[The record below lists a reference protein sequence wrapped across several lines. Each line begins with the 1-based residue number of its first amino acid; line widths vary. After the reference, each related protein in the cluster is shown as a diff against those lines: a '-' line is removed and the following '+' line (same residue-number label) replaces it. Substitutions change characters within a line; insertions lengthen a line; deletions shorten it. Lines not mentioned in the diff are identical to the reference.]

1 MLLKKYVLSYFTNYP
16 QTCYVCADMKTIMI
30 FFQIVGSLGLFLF
43 GIKLLSEGL
52 QKSAGD
58 KMKAILKLM
67 TKNRLVSI
75 ITGILI
81 TIIIQSSSATTVMVV
96 SFVNAGLMGLTQAI
110 GVILGANIGTTFT
123 GWMVALLGF
132 KMDITILAL
141 VSIAFAAPMMFS
153 KKSKTRDAADVLLG
167 FGILFLGLNF
177 MSHSMPDI
185 TGNVDA
191 LAFLSTFNSDTLWM
205 NLLCILLGTL
215 VTIIVQSSSA
225 AMAMTLTMAYNGWL
239 GVTAAAALILGSNIG
254 TTITAYLASIGTST
268 TAKRAAWA
276 HIIFNVVGSVIA
288 LVFFHPLLEFVN
300 WITPGNIYKLSGTA
314 LSTQLPLFLAMFHS
328 VFNVINTVLF
338 FPFVRQYAAFIKR
351 LVPAKAEY
359 DEGTYHFKYIGG
371 IFIDSPEIYMLAIR
385 DEIKKMANLACTMLT
400 RYRSMFNNPEAT
412 MENDVQAMKK
422 DEEYADQMQEQLSD
436 FCVHLLQDSQTPTNA
451 SSLNCLIRV
460 MDELESVT
468 DSCFNL
474 ALLSQR
480 RYNQKWVFD
489 SATDKDLRDYQ
500 TLVQE
505 FLDYVRDRMDRTL
518 TKAEMQKANEF
529 EEQIN
534 SYRNS
539 LSQMVQDRLS
549 EGKADVRTELLIL
562 EKIRHL
568 EHIGDYCTNIAEAYH
583 QAVKHTP
590 MLQKRTGKSIE
601 L

>member
-1 MLLKKYVLSYFTNYP
+1 
-16 QTCYVCADMKTIMI
+16 MKTIVI

-67 TKNRLVSI
+67 TKNRFVSI
-75 ITGILI
+75 VTGLLI

-123 GWMVALLGF
+123 GWLVALLGF
-132 KMDITILAL
+132 KLDISSLAL

-167 FGILFLGLNF
+167 FGVLFLGLNF
-177 MSHSMPDI
+177 MSHSIPDI
-185 TGNVDA
+185 TGNIEVLEF
-191 LAFLSTFNSDTLWM
+191 LATFNSDTLWM
-205 NLLCILLGTL
+205 NMLCILLGTL
-215 VTIIVQSSSA
+215 VTIVVQSSSA

-239 GVTAAAALILGSNIG
+239 GVTASAALILGSNIG

-276 HIIFNVVGSVIA
+276 HIFFNVVGSVIA
-288 LVFFHPLLEFVN
+288 LVFFHPLLTLVN
-300 WITPGNIYKLSGTA
+300 YLTPGDIYSLEGAT

-328 VFNVINTVLF
+328 VFNIVNTVLF
-338 FPFVRQYAAFIKR
+338 FPFVRQYAHFIER

-359 DEGTYHFKYIGG
+359 DEGTYHFKYLGG

-385 DEIKKMANLACTMLT
+385 DEIKKMANLACNMLT
-400 RYRSMFNNPEAT
+400 RYRGMFNNPAAN
-412 MENDVQAMKK
+412 MESDALAMKK
-422 DEEYADQMQEQLSD
+422 DEDYADQMQEQLSN

-468 DSCFNL
+468 DSCYNL
-474 ALLSQR
+474 TILSQR
-480 RYNQKWVFD
+480 RYNQGWKFD
-489 SATDKDLRDYQ
+489 TETDKDLREYQ
-500 TLVQE
+500 ALVQE

-529 EEQIN
+529 EEMIN
-534 SYRNS
+534 NSRNR
-539 LSQMVQDRLS
+539 LSQLVQERLS
-549 EGKADVRTELLIL
+549 DGKADVRIELLIL

-590 MLQKRTGKSIE
+590 MLQKRSGKSLE
-601 L
+601 LA

>member
-1 MLLKKYVLSYFTNYP
+1 
-16 QTCYVCADMKTIMI
+16 MKTIVI

-132 KMDITILAL
+132 KIDITILAL

-153 KKSKTRDAADVLLG
+153 KKSSTRDGADVLLG

-191 LAFLSTFNSDTLWM
+191 LAFLSTFNSDTVWM

-276 HIIFNVVGSVIA
+276 HIIFNVVGSIIA
-288 LVFFHPLLEFVN
+288 LVFFHPLLELVN

-314 LSTQLPLFLAMFHS
+314 LATQLPLFLAMFHS

-400 RYRSMFNNPEAT
+400 RYRTMFNNPEAT
-412 MENDVQAMKK
+412 METDVQAMKK

-489 SATDKDLRDYQ
+489 ASTDKDLRDYQ
-500 TLVQE
+500 SLVQE

-549 EGKADVRTELLIL
+549 DGKADVRTELLIL

-590 MLQKRTGKSIE
+590 MLQKRTGKSTE

>member
-1 MLLKKYVLSYFTNYP
+1 
-16 QTCYVCADMKTIMI
+16 
-30 FFQIVGSLGLFLF
+30 
-43 GIKLLSEGL
+43 
-52 QKSAGD
+52 
-58 KMKAILKLM
+58 
-67 TKNRLVSI
+67 
-75 ITGILI
+75 
-81 TIIIQSSSATTVMVV
+81 
-96 SFVNAGLMGLTQAI
+96 
-110 GVILGANIGTTFT
+110 
-123 GWMVALLGF
+123 
-132 KMDITILAL
+132 
-141 VSIAFAAPMMFS
+141 
-153 KKSKTRDAADVLLG
+153 
-167 FGILFLGLNF
+167 
-177 MSHSMPDI
+177 
-185 TGNVDA
+185 
-191 LAFLSTFNSDTLWM
+191 
-205 NLLCILLGTL
+205 
-215 VTIIVQSSSA
+215 
-225 AMAMTLTMAYNGWL
+225 MAMTLTMAYNGWL

-480 RYNQKWVFD
+480 RYNQKWVFEA
-489 SATDKDLRDYQ
+489 ATDKDLRDYQ

-518 TKAEMQKANEF
+518 TKAEMQKAIEF

-539 LSQMVQDRLS
+539 LSQMVQERLT

-590 MLQKRTGKSIE
+590 VLQKRTGKSIE
-601 L
+601 R

>member
-1 MLLKKYVLSYFTNYP
+1 
-16 QTCYVCADMKTIMI
+16 MKTIVI
-30 FFQIVGSLGLFLF
+30 FFQIAGSLGLFLF

-58 KMKAILKLM
+58 KMKAVLKLM
-67 TKNRLVSI
+67 TKNRFVSI
-75 ITGILI
+75 MTGLLI

-123 GWMVALLGF
+123 GWLVALLGF
-132 KMDITILAL
+132 KMDITSLAL

-153 KKSKTRDAADVLLG
+153 KKTKTRDAADVLLG
-167 FGILFLGLNF
+167 FGVLFLGLNF
-177 MSHSMPDI
+177 MSHSIPDI
-185 TGNVDA
+185 TGNIEVLEF
-191 LAFLSTFNSDTLWM
+191 LATFNSDTVWM

-215 VTIIVQSSSA
+215 VTIVVQSSSA

-239 GVTAAAALILGSNIG
+239 GVTASAALILGSNIG

-288 LVFFHPLLEFVN
+288 LMFFHPLLSFVN
-300 WITPGNIYKLSGTA
+300 FITPGDIYTMEGTT

-328 VFNVINTVLF
+328 VFNIANTILF
-338 FPFVRQYAAFIKR
+338 FPFVSHYARFIER

-371 IFIDSPEIYMLAIR
+371 VFIDSPEIYMMAIR
-385 DEIKKMANLACTMLT
+385 DEIKKMANLACNMLT
-400 RYRSMFNNPEAT
+400 RYRGMFNNPGADIESDAL
-412 MENDVQAMKK
+412 AMKK
-422 DEEYADQMQEQLSD
+422 DEDYADQMQEQLSN

-468 DSCFNL
+468 DSCYNL
-474 ALLSQR
+474 TILSQR
-480 RYNQKWVFD
+480 RYHQGWTID
-489 SATDKDLRDYQ
+489 PETDKDLREYQ
-500 TLVQE
+500 MLVQE
-505 FLDYVRDRMDRTL
+505 FLDYVRDRMDKTL

-534 SYRNS
+534 NQRNR
-539 LSQMVQDRLS
+539 LSQLVQERLS
-549 EGKADVRTELLIL
+549 SGKADVKVELLIL

-590 MLQKRTGKSIE
+590 MLQKRSGKSQQ
-601 L
+601 LA

>member
-1 MLLKKYVLSYFTNYP
+1 
-16 QTCYVCADMKTIMI
+16 MKTIVI
-30 FFQIVGSLGLFLF
+30 FFQIAGSLGLFLF

-58 KMKAILKLM
+58 KMKAVLKLM
-67 TKNRLVSI
+67 TKNRFVSI
-75 ITGILI
+75 MTGLLI

-123 GWMVALLGF
+123 GWLVALLGF
-132 KMDITILAL
+132 KMDITSLAL
-141 VSIAFAAPMMFS
+141 VSIAFAAPMMFN
-153 KKSKTRDAADVLLG
+153 KKTKTRDAADVLLG
-167 FGILFLGLNF
+167 FGVLFLGLNF
-177 MSHSMPDI
+177 MSHSIPDI
-185 TGNVDA
+185 TGNIEVLEF
-191 LAFLSTFNSDTLWM
+191 LATFNSDTFWM
-205 NLLCILLGTL
+205 NLLCILIGTL
-215 VTIIVQSSSA
+215 ATIIVQSSSA
-225 AMAMTLTMAYNGWL
+225 AMAMVLTMAYNGWI
-239 GVTAAAALILGSNIG
+239 GVTASAALILGSNIG

-288 LVFFHPLLEFVN
+288 LMFFHPLLSFVN
-300 WITPGNIYKLSGTA
+300 FITPGDIYTMEGTT

-328 VFNVINTVLF
+328 VFNIANTILF
-338 FPFVRQYAAFIKR
+338 FPFVRHYARFIER

-371 IFIDSPEIYMLAIR
+371 VFIDSPEIYMMAIR
-385 DEIKKMANLACTMLT
+385 DEIKKMANLACNMLT
-400 RYRSMFNNPEAT
+400 RYRGMFNNPGADIESDAL
-412 MENDVQAMKK
+412 AMKK
-422 DEEYADQMQEQLSD
+422 DEDYADQMQEQLSN

-468 DSCFNL
+468 DSCYSL
-474 ALLSQR
+474 TILSQR
-480 RYNQKWVFD
+480 RYHQGWTID
-489 SATDKDLRDYQ
+489 PETDKDLREYQ
-500 TLVQE
+500 MLVQE
-505 FLDYVRDRMDRTL
+505 FLDYVRDRMDKTL

-534 SYRNS
+534 NQRNR
-539 LSQMVQDRLS
+539 LSQLVQERLS
-549 EGKADVRTELLIL
+549 SGKADVKVELLIL

-590 MLQKRTGKSIE
+590 MLQKRSVKSQQ
-601 L
+601 LA

>member
-1 MLLKKYVLSYFTNYP
+1 
-16 QTCYVCADMKTIMI
+16 MKTIVI
-30 FFQIVGSLGLFLF
+30 FFQIAGSLGLFLF

-58 KMKAILKLM
+58 KMKAVLKLM
-67 TKNRLVSI
+67 TKNRFVSI
-75 ITGILI
+75 MTGLLI

-123 GWMVALLGF
+123 GWLVALLGF
-132 KMDITILAL
+132 KMDITSLAL

-153 KKSKTRDAADVLLG
+153 KKTKTRDAADVLLG
-167 FGILFLGLNF
+167 FGVLFLGLNF
-177 MSHSMPDI
+177 MSHSIPDI
-185 TGNVDA
+185 TGNIKVLEF
-191 LAFLSTFNSDTLWM
+191 LATFNRDTFWM
-205 NLLCILLGTL
+205 NLLCILIGTL
-215 VTIIVQSSSA
+215 ATIIVQSSSA
-225 AMAMTLTMAYNGWL
+225 AMAMVLTMAYNGWI
-239 GVTAAAALILGSNIG
+239 GVTASAALILGSNIG

-288 LVFFHPLLEFVN
+288 LMFFHPLLSFVN
-300 WITPGNIYKLSGTA
+300 FVTPGDIYTMEGTT

-328 VFNVINTVLF
+328 VFNIANTILF
-338 FPFVRQYAAFIKR
+338 FPFVRHYARFIER

-371 IFIDSPEIYMLAIR
+371 VFIDSPEIYMMAIR
-385 DEIKKMANLACTMLT
+385 DEIKKMANLACNMLT
-400 RYRSMFNNPEAT
+400 RYRGMFNNPGADIESDAL
-412 MENDVQAMKK
+412 AMKK
-422 DEEYADQMQEQLSD
+422 DEDYADQMQEQLSN

-468 DSCFNL
+468 DSCYNL
-474 ALLSQR
+474 TILSQR
-480 RYNQKWVFD
+480 RYHQGWTID
-489 SATDKDLRDYQ
+489 PETDKDLREYQ
-500 TLVQE
+500 MLVQE
-505 FLDYVRDRMDRTL
+505 FLDYVRDRMDKTL

-534 SYRNS
+534 NQRNR
-539 LSQMVQDRLS
+539 LSQLVQERLS
-549 EGKADVRTELLIL
+549 NGKADVKVELLIL

-590 MLQKRTGKSIE
+590 MLQKRSGKSQQ
-601 L
+601 LA

>member
-1 MLLKKYVLSYFTNYP
+1 
-16 QTCYVCADMKTIMI
+16 MKTIVI

-67 TKNRLVSI
+67 TKNRFISI
-75 ITGILI
+75 MTGLLI

-123 GWMVALLGF
+123 GWLVALLGF
-132 KMDITILAL
+132 KVDITSLAL

-153 KKSKTRDAADVLLG
+153 KKNRTRDAADVLLG
-167 FGILFLGLNF
+167 FGVLFLGLNF
-177 MSHSMPDI
+177 MSQAIPDI
-185 TGNVDA
+185 TGNIEVLEF
-191 LAFLSTFNSDTLWM
+191 LATFNSDTLWM
-205 NLLCILLGTL
+205 NMLCILLGTL
-215 VTIIVQSSSA
+215 VTIVVQSSSA
-225 AMAMTLTMAYNGWL
+225 AMAMVLTMAYNGWI
-239 GVTAAAALILGSNIG
+239 GVTASAALILGSNIG

-276 HIIFNVVGSVIA
+276 HIFFNVVGSVIA
-288 LVFFHPLLEFVN
+288 LILFHPLLRLVN
-300 WITPGNIYKLSGTA
+300 FITPGDIYTLEGAT

-328 VFNVINTVLF
+328 AFNIMNTIIF
-338 FPFVRQYAAFIKR
+338 FPFVRQYAHFIER

-371 IFIDSPEIYMLAIR
+371 VFIDSPEIYMLAIR
-385 DEIKKMANLACTMLT
+385 DEIKKMANLACNMLT
-400 RYRSMFNNPEAT
+400 RYRGMFNNRGADIESDAL
-412 MENDVQAMKK
+412 AMKK
-422 DEEYADQMQEQLSD
+422 DEDYADQMQEQLSD

-468 DSCFNL
+468 DSCYNL
-474 ALLSQR
+474 TILSQR
-480 RYNQKWVFD
+480 RYNQGWTFD
-489 SATDKDLRDYQ
+489 EATDKDLREYQ
-500 TLVQE
+500 SLVQE

-534 SYRNS
+534 NQRNRLS
-539 LSQMVQDRLS
+539 LMVQERLS
-549 EGKADVRTELLIL
+549 DGKADVRVELLIL

-590 MLQKRTGKSIE
+590 MLQKRSGKSMK
-601 L
+601 LA

>member
-1 MLLKKYVLSYFTNYP
+1 
-16 QTCYVCADMKTIMI
+16 MKTIVI
-30 FFQIVGSLGLFLF
+30 FFQIAGSLGLFLF

-58 KMKAILKLM
+58 KMKAVLKLM
-67 TKNRLVSI
+67 TKNRFVSI
-75 ITGILI
+75 VTGVLI

-123 GWMVALLGF
+123 GWLVALLGF
-132 KMDITILAL
+132 KMDITSLAL

-153 KKSKTRDAADVLLG
+153 KKTKTRDAADVLLG
-167 FGILFLGLNF
+167 FGVLFLGLNF
-177 MSHSMPDI
+177 MSHSIPDI
-185 TGNVDA
+185 TGNIEVLEF
-191 LAFLSTFNSDTLWM
+191 LATFNSDTVWM

-215 VTIIVQSSSA
+215 VTIVVQSSSA

-239 GVTAAAALILGSNIG
+239 GVTASAALILGSNIG

-288 LVFFHPLLEFVN
+288 LMFFHPLLSFVN
-300 WITPGNIYKLSGTA
+300 FITPGDIYTMEGTT

-328 VFNVINTVLF
+328 VFNIANTILF
-338 FPFVRQYAAFIKR
+338 FPFVSHYARFIER

-371 IFIDSPEIYMLAIR
+371 VFIDSPEIYMMAIR
-385 DEIKKMANLACTMLT
+385 DEIKKMANLACNMLT
-400 RYRSMFNNPEAT
+400 RYRGMFNNPGADIESDAL
-412 MENDVQAMKK
+412 AMKK
-422 DEEYADQMQEQLSD
+422 DEDYADQMQEQLSN

-468 DSCFNL
+468 DSCYNL
-474 ALLSQR
+474 TILSQR
-480 RYNQKWVFD
+480 RYHQGWTID
-489 SATDKDLRDYQ
+489 PETDKDLREYQ
-500 TLVQE
+500 MLVQE
-505 FLDYVRDRMDRTL
+505 FLDYVRDRMDKTL

-534 SYRNS
+534 NQRNR
-539 LSQMVQDRLS
+539 LSQLVQERLS
-549 EGKADVRTELLIL
+549 NGKADVKVELLIL

-590 MLQKRTGKSIE
+590 MLQKRSGKSQQ
-601 L
+601 LA

>member
-1 MLLKKYVLSYFTNYP
+1 
-16 QTCYVCADMKTIMI
+16 MKTIMI

-132 KMDITILAL
+132 KVDITILAL

-153 KKSKTRDAADVLLG
+153 KKSSTRDGADVLLG

-177 MSHSMPDI
+177 MSHSMPDV

-191 LAFLSTFNSDTLWM
+191 LAFLATFNSDTLWM

-328 VFNVINTVLF
+328 VFNFINTVLF

-480 RYNQKWVFD
+480 RYNQKWVFEA
-489 SATDKDLRDYQ
+489 ATDKDLRDYQ

-518 TKAEMQKANEF
+518 TKAEMQKAIEF

-539 LSQMVQDRLS
+539 LSQMVQERLT

-601 L
+601 R

>member
-1 MLLKKYVLSYFTNYP
+1 
-16 QTCYVCADMKTIMI
+16 MKTIVI

-67 TKNRLVSI
+67 TKNRFISI
-75 ITGILI
+75 MTGLLI

-123 GWMVALLGF
+123 GWLVALLGF
-132 KMDITILAL
+132 KVDITSLAL

-153 KKSKTRDAADVLLG
+153 KKNRTRDAADVLLG
-167 FGILFLGLNF
+167 FGVLFLGLNF
-177 MSHSMPDI
+177 MSQAVPDI
-185 TGNVDA
+185 TGNIEVLEF
-191 LAFLSTFNSDTLWM
+191 LATFNSDTLWM
-205 NLLCILLGTL
+205 NMLCILLGTL
-215 VTIIVQSSSA
+215 VTIVVQSSSA
-225 AMAMTLTMAYNGWL
+225 AMAMVLTMAYNGWI
-239 GVTAAAALILGSNIG
+239 GVTASAALILGSNIG

-276 HIIFNVVGSVIA
+276 HIFFNVVGSVIA
-288 LVFFHPLLEFVN
+288 LILFHPLLRLVN
-300 WITPGNIYKLSGTA
+300 FITPGDIYTLEGAT

-328 VFNVINTVLF
+328 AFNIMNTIIF
-338 FPFVRQYAAFIKR
+338 FPFVRQYAHFIER

-371 IFIDSPEIYMLAIR
+371 VFIDSPEIYMLAIR
-385 DEIKKMANLACTMLT
+385 DEIKKMANLACNMLT
-400 RYRSMFNNPEAT
+400 RYRGMFNNRGADIESDAL
-412 MENDVQAMKK
+412 AMKK
-422 DEEYADQMQEQLSD
+422 DEDYADQMQEQLSD

-468 DSCFNL
+468 DSCYNL
-474 ALLSQR
+474 TILSQR
-480 RYNQKWVFD
+480 RYNQGWTFD
-489 SATDKDLRDYQ
+489 EATDKDLREYQ
-500 TLVQE
+500 SLVQE

-534 SYRNS
+534 NQRNRLS
-539 LSQMVQDRLS
+539 LMVQERLS
-549 EGKADVRTELLIL
+549 DGKADVRVELLIL

-590 MLQKRTGKSIE
+590 MLQKRSGKSMK
-601 L
+601 LA

>member
-1 MLLKKYVLSYFTNYP
+1 
-16 QTCYVCADMKTIMI
+16 MKTIVL

-67 TKNRLVSI
+67 TKNRFISI
-75 ITGILI
+75 MTGLLI

-123 GWMVALLGF
+123 GWLVALLGF
-132 KMDITILAL
+132 KVDITSLAL

-153 KKSKTRDAADVLLG
+153 KKNKTRDAADVLLG
-167 FGILFLGLNF
+167 FGVLFLGLNF
-177 MSHSMPDI
+177 MSHSIPDI
-185 TGNVDA
+185 TGNIEVLEF
-191 LAFLSTFNSDTLWM
+191 LATFNSDTLWM
-205 NLLCILLGTL
+205 NMLCILLGTL
-215 VTIIVQSSSA
+215 VTIVVQSSSA

-239 GVTAAAALILGSNIG
+239 GVTASAALILGSNIG

-276 HIIFNVVGSVIA
+276 HIFFNVVGSVIA
-288 LVFFHPLLEFVN
+288 LILFHPLLKLVN
-300 WITPGNIYKLSGTA
+300 FITPGDIYTLEGAT

-328 VFNVINTVLF
+328 VFNIMNTIIF
-338 FPFVRQYAAFIKR
+338 FPFVRQYAHFIER

-371 IFIDSPEIYMLAIR
+371 VFIDSPEIYMLAIR
-385 DEIKKMANLACTMLT
+385 DEIKKMANLACNMLT
-400 RYRSMFNNPEAT
+400 RYRGMFNNRGADIESDAL
-412 MENDVQAMKK
+412 AMKK
-422 DEEYADQMQEQLSD
+422 DEDYADQMQEQLSD

-468 DSCFNL
+468 DSCYNL
-474 ALLSQR
+474 TILSQR
-480 RYNQKWVFD
+480 RYNQGWTFD
-489 SATDKDLRDYQ
+489 EATDKDLREYQ
-500 TLVQE
+500 SLVQE

-534 SYRNS
+534 NQRNRLS
-539 LSQMVQDRLS
+539 LMVQERLS
-549 EGKADVRTELLIL
+549 DGKADVRVELLIL

-590 MLQKRTGKSIE
+590 MLQKRSGKSME
-601 L
+601 LA

>member
-1 MLLKKYVLSYFTNYP
+1 
-16 QTCYVCADMKTIMI
+16 MKTIVTL
-30 FFQIVGSLGLFLF
+30 FQIVGSLGLFLF
-43 GIKLLSEGL
+43 GIKVLSEGL

-58 KMKAILKLM
+58 KMKAVLRLM

-75 ITGILI
+75 FTGLLI
-81 TIIIQSSSATTVMVV
+81 TVIIQSSSATTVMVV
-96 SFVNAGLMGLTQAI
+96 SFVNAGLMGLAQAI

-123 GWMVALLGF
+123 GWLVALLGF
-132 KMDITILAL
+132 KLDITVLAL

-153 KKSKTRDAADVLLG
+153 KKTKTRDVADVLLG
-167 FGILFLGLNF
+167 FGVLFLGLNF

-185 TGNVDA
+185 TGNVSA
-191 LAFLSTFNSDTLWM
+191 LAFLSTFNNDTIWM
-205 NLLCILLGTL
+205 NILCVLLGTL
-215 VTIIVQSSSA
+215 VTMIVQSSSA

-276 HIIFNVVGSVIA
+276 HIIFNVFGSFIA
-288 LVFFHPLLEFVN
+288 LIFFHPLLSLVN
-300 WITPGNIYKLSGTA
+300 AITPKNIFALTGTDLSN
-314 LSTQLPLFLAMFHS
+314 QLPLFLAMFHS
-328 VFNVINTVLF
+328 VFNIINTVVF
-338 FPFVRQYAAFIKR
+338 FPFVNHYAEFIKR

-359 DEGTYHFKYIGG
+359 DEGTYHFKYLGG

-385 DEIKKMANLACTMLT
+385 DEIKKMANLACNMLD
-400 RYRSMFNNPEAT
+400 RYRGMFNNPAAN
-412 MENDVQAMKK
+412 MESDAQAMKK

-460 MDELESVT
+460 LDELESVT
-468 DSCFNL
+468 DSIYNL
-474 ALLSQR
+474 TILSQR
-480 RYNQKWVFD
+480 RYSQGWVFEEK
-489 SATDKDLRDYQ
+489 TDKDLREYQ
-500 TLVQE
+500 QLVQD
-505 FLDYVRDRMDRTL
+505 FLNYIRDRMDKTL
-518 TKAEMQKANEF
+518 TVSEMQKANDF
-529 EEQIN
+529 EAQIN
-534 SYRNS
+534 AQRTM

-549 EGKADVRTELLIL
+549 DGKKADVRVELLIL
-562 EKIRHL
+562 DKIRHL

-590 MLQKRTGKSIE
+590 MLQKRSGKEVSN

>member
-1 MLLKKYVLSYFTNYP
+1 
-16 QTCYVCADMKTIMI
+16 MKTIVT

-67 TKNRLVSI
+67 TKNRFISI
-75 ITGILI
+75 MTGILI
-81 TIIIQSSSATTVMVV
+81 TIIVQSSSATTVMVV
-96 SFVNAGLMGLTQAI
+96 SFVNASLMGLTQAI

-132 KMDITILAL
+132 KVDITVLAL

-153 KKSKTRDAADVLLG
+153 KKNKTREIADILLG
-167 FGILFLGLNF
+167 FGVLFLGLNY

-185 TGNVDA
+185 TDNVDA
-191 LAFLSTFNSDTLWM
+191 LAFLSTINNDTLLM
-205 NLLCILLGTL
+205 NLLCILIGTF
-215 VTIIVQSSSA
+215 VTIVVQSSSA

-239 GVTAAAALILGSNIG
+239 GVTASAAMILGSNIG

-276 HIIFNVVGSVIA
+276 HIIFNVVGSLIA
-288 LVFFHPLLEFVN
+288 LVLFHPMLSFVN
-300 WITPGNIYKLSGTA
+300 WITPGNIYNLAGPSLA
-314 LSTQLPLFLAMFHS
+314 AQLPLFLAMFHS
-328 VFNVINTVLF
+328 TFNILNTILF
-338 FPFVRQYAAFIKR
+338 FPFVRQYSRFIER
-351 LVPAKAEY
+351 LVPPKAEY

-371 IFIDSPEIYMLAIR
+371 VFIDSPEIYMLAIR
-385 DEIKKMANLACTMLT
+385 DEIRKMSNLACNMLT
-400 RYRSMFNNPEAT
+400 RYRGMFNNPQAN
-412 MENDVQAMKK
+412 MESDVQAMKK
-422 DEEYADQMQEQLSD
+422 DEDYADQMQEQLSD

-468 DSCFNL
+468 DSCYNL
-474 ALLSQR
+474 TMLSQR
-480 RYNQKWVFD
+480 RFNFGWTFD
-489 SATDKDLRDYQ
+489 QETDKALRTYQ
-500 TLVQE
+500 DLVQE
-505 FLDYVRDRMDRTL
+505 FLDYIRDRMDKTL
-518 TKAEMQKANEF
+518 TKSEMQKANEF

-534 SYRNS
+534 SWRNRLS
-539 LSQMVQDRLS
+539 LTVQDRLS
-549 EGKADVRTELLIL
+549 EGKADVRVELLIL

-568 EHIGDYCTNIAEAYH
+568 EHIGDYCINIAEAYH

-590 MLQKRTGKSIE
+590 MLQKRTGKSVA

>member
-1 MLLKKYVLSYFTNYP
+1 
-16 QTCYVCADMKTIMI
+16 MKTIVI

-67 TKNRLVSI
+67 TKNRFISI
-75 ITGILI
+75 MTGLLI

-123 GWMVALLGF
+123 GWLVALLGF
-132 KMDITILAL
+132 KVDITSLAL

-153 KKSKTRDAADVLLG
+153 KKNRTRDAADVLLG
-167 FGILFLGLNF
+167 FGVLFLGLNF
-177 MSHSMPDI
+177 MSHSIPDI
-185 TGNVDA
+185 TGNIEVLEF
-191 LAFLSTFNSDTLWM
+191 LATFNSDTLWM
-205 NLLCILLGTL
+205 NMLCILLGTL
-215 VTIIVQSSSA
+215 VTIVVQSSSA

-239 GVTAAAALILGSNIG
+239 GVTASAALILGSNIG

-276 HIIFNVVGSVIA
+276 HIFFNVVGSVIA
-288 LVFFHPLLEFVN
+288 LILFHPLLRLVN
-300 WITPGNIYKLSGTA
+300 FITPGDIYTLEGAT

-328 VFNVINTVLF
+328 VFNIMNTIIF
-338 FPFVRQYAAFIKR
+338 FPFVRQYAHFIER

-371 IFIDSPEIYMLAIR
+371 VFIDSPEIYMLAIR
-385 DEIKKMANLACTMLT
+385 DEIKKMANLACNMLT
-400 RYRSMFNNPEAT
+400 RYRGMFNNRGADIESDAL
-412 MENDVQAMKK
+412 AMKK
-422 DEEYADQMQEQLSD
+422 DEDYADQMQEQLSD

-468 DSCFNL
+468 DSCYNL
-474 ALLSQR
+474 TILSQR
-480 RYNQKWVFD
+480 RYNQGWTFD
-489 SATDKDLRDYQ
+489 EATDKDLREYQ
-500 TLVQE
+500 SLVQE

-534 SYRNS
+534 NQRNRLS
-539 LSQMVQDRLS
+539 LMVQERLS
-549 EGKADVRTELLIL
+549 DGKADVRVELLIL

-590 MLQKRTGKSIE
+590 MLQKRSGKSME
-601 L
+601 LA

>member
-96 SFVNAGLMGLTQAI
+96 SFVNGGLMGLTQAI

-123 GWMVALLGF
+123 GWLVALLGF
-132 KMDITILAL
+132 KVDITILAL

>member
-1 MLLKKYVLSYFTNYP
+1 
-16 QTCYVCADMKTIMI
+16 MKTIVI

-67 TKNRLVSI
+67 TKNRFISI
-75 ITGILI
+75 MTGLLI

-123 GWMVALLGF
+123 GWLVALLGF
-132 KMDITILAL
+132 KVDITSLAL

-153 KKSKTRDAADVLLG
+153 KKNKTRDAADVLLG
-167 FGILFLGLNF
+167 FGVLFLGLNF
-177 MSHSMPDI
+177 MSHSIPDI
-185 TGNVDA
+185 TGNIEVLEF
-191 LAFLSTFNSDTLWM
+191 LATFNSDTLWM
-205 NLLCILLGTL
+205 NMLCILLGTL
-215 VTIIVQSSSA
+215 VTIVVQSSSA
-225 AMAMTLTMAYNGWL
+225 AMAMVLTMAYNGWI
-239 GVTAAAALILGSNIG
+239 GVTASAALILGSNIG

-276 HIIFNVVGSVIA
+276 HIFFNVVGSVIA
-288 LVFFHPLLEFVN
+288 LILFHPLLKLVN
-300 WITPGNIYKLSGTA
+300 FITPGDIYTLEGAT

-328 VFNVINTVLF
+328 VFNIMNTIIF
-338 FPFVRQYAAFIKR
+338 FPFVRQYAHFIER

-371 IFIDSPEIYMLAIR
+371 VFIDSPEIYMLAIR
-385 DEIKKMANLACTMLT
+385 DEIKKMANLACNMLT
-400 RYRSMFNNPEAT
+400 RYRGMFNNRGADIESDAL
-412 MENDVQAMKK
+412 AMKK
-422 DEEYADQMQEQLSD
+422 DEDYADQMQEQLSD

-468 DSCFNL
+468 DSCYNL
-474 ALLSQR
+474 TILSQR
-480 RYNQKWVFD
+480 RYNQGWTFD
-489 SATDKDLRDYQ
+489 EATDKDLREYQ
-500 TLVQE
+500 SLVQE

-534 SYRNS
+534 NQRNRLS
-539 LSQMVQDRLS
+539 LMVQERLS
-549 EGKADVRTELLIL
+549 DGKADVRVELLIL

-590 MLQKRTGKSIE
+590 MLQKRSGKSME
-601 L
+601 LA

>member
-1 MLLKKYVLSYFTNYP
+1 
-16 QTCYVCADMKTIMI
+16 MKTIMTL
-30 FFQIVGSLGLFLF
+30 FQIVGSLGLFLY

-67 TKNRLVSI
+67 TKNRFVSVLTGII
-75 ITGILI
+75 ITVL
-81 TIIIQSSSATTVMVV
+81 IQSSSATTVMVV
-96 SFVNAGLMGLTQAI
+96 SFVNAGLMDLVQAI

-132 KMDITILAL
+132 KLDISLLAL

-153 KKSKTRDAADVLLG
+153 KKNKTREVADVLLG
-167 FGILFLGLNF
+167 FGLLFLGLNF
-177 MSHSMPDI
+177 MQHSMPDL

-191 LAFLSTFNSDTLWM
+191 LAFLGRFNSDSFLMSIT
-205 NLLCILLGTL
+205 CILLGTAIT
-215 VTIIVQSSSA
+215 VVVQSSSA
-225 AMAMTLTMAYNGWL
+225 AMAMTLTMAFNGWL
-239 GVTAAAALILGSNIG
+239 GVNASAALILGSNIG

-276 HIIFNVVGSVIA
+276 HIIFNVVGSIITLIFFKPFLL
-288 LVFFHPLLEFVN
+288 LVN
-300 WITPGNIYKLSGTA
+300 TITPGDIYSLSGVA
-314 LSTQLPLFLAMFHS
+314 LSQQLPLFLAMFHT
-328 VFNVINTVLF
+328 VFNVVNTLIF
-338 FPFVRQYAAFIKR
+338 FPFVRSYSRFIKR

-359 DEGTYHFKYIGG
+359 DEGTYHFAYIGG
-371 IFIDSPEIYMLAIR
+371 TFIDSPELYMLTIR
-385 DEIKKMANLACTMLT
+385 DEIQKMANLACNMLN
-400 RYRSMFNNPEAT
+400 RYRGIFNNPETNIEA
-412 MENDVQAMKK
+412 EVAAMKR
-422 DEEYADQMQEQLSD
+422 DEEYADQMQEQLSN

-460 MDELESVT
+460 LDELESVT
-468 DSCFNL
+468 DSCYNL
-474 ALLSQR
+474 VMLSQR
-480 RYNQKWVFD
+480 RYQQGWKFD
-489 SATDKDLRDYQ
+489 NTTDDELRRYQ
-500 TLVQE
+500 QLVQD
-505 FLDYVRDRMDRTL
+505 FLDYIRDRMDRTL
-518 TKAEMQKANEF
+518 TKAEMQRANEF

-534 SYRNS
+534 TWRNH
-539 LSQMVQDRLS
+539 LSQLVQDRLT

-590 MLQKRTGKSIE
+590 MLQKRSGKSNE

>member
-1 MLLKKYVLSYFTNYP
+1 
-16 QTCYVCADMKTIMI
+16 MKTIVI

-67 TKNRLVSI
+67 TKNRFISI
-75 ITGILI
+75 MTGLLI

-123 GWMVALLGF
+123 GWLVALLGF
-132 KMDITILAL
+132 KVDITSLAL

-153 KKSKTRDAADVLLG
+153 KKNKTRDAADILLG
-167 FGILFLGLNF
+167 FGVLFLGLNF
-177 MSHSMPDI
+177 MSHSIPDI
-185 TGNVDA
+185 TGNIEVLEF
-191 LAFLSTFNSDTLWM
+191 LATFNSDTLWM
-205 NLLCILLGTL
+205 NMLCILLGTL
-215 VTIIVQSSSA
+215 VTIVVQSSSA

-239 GVTAAAALILGSNIG
+239 GVTASAALILGSNIG

-276 HIIFNVVGSVIA
+276 HIFFNVVGSVIA
-288 LVFFHPLLEFVN
+288 LILFHPLLKLVN
-300 WITPGNIYKLSGTA
+300 YITPGDIYTLEGAT

-328 VFNVINTVLF
+328 VFNIMNTIIF
-338 FPFVRQYAAFIKR
+338 FPFVRQYAHFIER

-371 IFIDSPEIYMLAIR
+371 VFIDSPEIYMLAIR
-385 DEIKKMANLACTMLT
+385 DEIKRMANLACNMLT
-400 RYRSMFNNPEAT
+400 RYRGMFNNRGADIESDAL
-412 MENDVQAMKK
+412 AMKK
-422 DEEYADQMQEQLSD
+422 DEDYADQMQEQLSD

-468 DSCFNL
+468 DSCYNL
-474 ALLSQR
+474 TILSQR
-480 RYNQKWVFD
+480 RYNQGWTFD
-489 SATDKDLRDYQ
+489 EATDKDLREYQ
-500 TLVQE
+500 SLVQE

-534 SYRNS
+534 NQRNRLS
-539 LSQMVQDRLS
+539 LMVQERLS
-549 EGKADVRTELLIL
+549 DGKADVRVELLIL

-590 MLQKRTGKSIE
+590 MLQKRSGKSME
-601 L
+601 LA

>member
-1 MLLKKYVLSYFTNYP
+1 
-16 QTCYVCADMKTIMI
+16 MKTIVI
-30 FFQIVGSLGLFLF
+30 FFQIAGSLGLFLF

-58 KMKAILKLM
+58 KMKAVLKLM
-67 TKNRLVSI
+67 TKNRFVSI
-75 ITGILI
+75 VTGVLI

-123 GWMVALLGF
+123 GWLVALLGF
-132 KMDITILAL
+132 KMDITSLAL

-153 KKSKTRDAADVLLG
+153 KKTKTRDAADVLLG
-167 FGILFLGLNF
+167 FGVLFLGLNF
-177 MSHSMPDI
+177 MSHSIPDI
-185 TGNVDA
+185 TGNIEVLEF
-191 LAFLSTFNSDTLWM
+191 LATFNSDTVWM

-215 VTIIVQSSSA
+215 VTIVVQSSSA

-239 GVTAAAALILGSNIG
+239 GVTASAALILGSNIG

-288 LVFFHPLLEFVN
+288 LMFFHPLLSFVN
-300 WITPGNIYKLSGTA
+300 FITPGDIYTMEGTT

-328 VFNVINTVLF
+328 VFNIANTILF
-338 FPFVRQYAAFIKR
+338 FPFVSHYARFIER

-371 IFIDSPEIYMLAIR
+371 VFIDSPEIYMMAIR
-385 DEIKKMANLACTMLT
+385 DEIKKMANLACNMLT
-400 RYRSMFNNPEAT
+400 RYRGMFNNPGADIESDAL
-412 MENDVQAMKK
+412 AMKK
-422 DEEYADQMQEQLSD
+422 DEDYADQMQEQLSN

-468 DSCFNL
+468 DSCYNL
-474 ALLSQR
+474 TILSQR
-480 RYNQKWVFD
+480 RYHQGWTID
-489 SATDKDLRDYQ
+489 PETDKDLREYQ
-500 TLVQE
+500 MLVQE
-505 FLDYVRDRMDRTL
+505 FLDYVRDRMDKTL

-534 SYRNS
+534 NQRNR
-539 LSQMVQDRLS
+539 LSQLVQERLS
-549 EGKADVRTELLIL
+549 SGKADVKVELLIL

-590 MLQKRTGKSIE
+590 MLQKRSVKSQQ
-601 L
+601 LA

>member
-1 MLLKKYVLSYFTNYP
+1 
-16 QTCYVCADMKTIMI
+16 MKTIVI
-30 FFQIVGSLGLFLF
+30 FFQIAGSLGLFLF

-58 KMKAILKLM
+58 KMKAVLKLM
-67 TKNRLVSI
+67 TKNRFVSI
-75 ITGILI
+75 MTGLLI

-123 GWMVALLGF
+123 GWLVALLGF
-132 KMDITILAL
+132 KMDITSLAL

-153 KKSKTRDAADVLLG
+153 KKTKTRDAADVLLG
-167 FGILFLGLNF
+167 FGVLFLGLNF
-177 MSHSMPDI
+177 MSHSIPDI
-185 TGNVDA
+185 TGNIEVLEF
-191 LAFLSTFNSDTLWM
+191 LATFNSDTFWM
-205 NLLCILLGTL
+205 NLLCILIGTL
-215 VTIIVQSSSA
+215 ATIIVQSSSA
-225 AMAMTLTMAYNGWL
+225 AMAMVLTMAYNGWI
-239 GVTAAAALILGSNIG
+239 GVTASAALILGSNIG

-288 LVFFHPLLEFVN
+288 LMFFHPLLSFVN
-300 WITPGNIYKLSGTA
+300 FITPGDIYTMEGTT

-328 VFNVINTVLF
+328 VFNIANTILF
-338 FPFVRQYAAFIKR
+338 FPFVSHYARFIER

-371 IFIDSPEIYMLAIR
+371 VFIDSPEIYMMAIR
-385 DEIKKMANLACTMLT
+385 DEIKKMANLACNMLT
-400 RYRSMFNNPEAT
+400 RYRGMFNNPGADIESDAL
-412 MENDVQAMKK
+412 AMKR
-422 DEEYADQMQEQLSD
+422 DEDYADQMQEQLSN

-468 DSCFNL
+468 DSCYNL
-474 ALLSQR
+474 TILSQR
-480 RYNQKWVFD
+480 RYHQGWTID
-489 SATDKDLRDYQ
+489 PETDKDLREYQ
-500 TLVQE
+500 MLVQE
-505 FLDYVRDRMDRTL
+505 FLDYVRDRMDKTL

-534 SYRNS
+534 NQRNR
-539 LSQMVQDRLS
+539 LSQLVQERLS
-549 EGKADVRTELLIL
+549 SGKADVKVELLIL

-590 MLQKRTGKSIE
+590 MLQKRSVKSQQ
-601 L
+601 LA

>member
-1 MLLKKYVLSYFTNYP
+1 
-16 QTCYVCADMKTIMI
+16 MKTITI

-58 KMKAILKLM
+58 KMKAILRLM
-67 TKNRLVSI
+67 TKNRFVSI
-75 ITGILI
+75 LTGLLI
-81 TIIIQSSSATTVMVV
+81 TVIIQSSSATTVMVV

-123 GWMVALLGF
+123 GWLVALLGF
-132 KMDITILAL
+132 KLDITVLAL
-141 VSIAFAAPMMFS
+141 FSIAIAAPMMFS
-153 KKSKTRDAADVLLG
+153 KKNKTRDVADVLLG

-177 MSHSMPDI
+177 MSHSIPDI
-185 TGNVDA
+185 TGNVEV
-191 LAFLSTFNSDTLWM
+191 LSFLSTFNSDTIWM
-205 NLLCILLGTL
+205 NLFCVFLGTF
-215 VTIIVQSSSA
+215 VTMVVQSSSA

-239 GVTAAAALILGSNIG
+239 GVTASAALILGSNIG

-276 HIIFNVVGSVIA
+276 HIIFNVVGSVWA
-288 LVFFHPLLEFVN
+288 LLIFHPFLSFVN
-300 WITPGNIYKLSGTA
+300 LLTPGNIFSLSGQQ
-314 LSTQLPLFLAMFHS
+314 LSNQLPLFLAMFHS
-328 VFNVINTVLF
+328 VFNIINTVAF
-338 FPFVRQYAAFIKR
+338 FPFVRKYAHFIER

-385 DEIKKMANLACTMLT
+385 DEIKKMANLACNMLT
-400 RYRSMFNNPEAT
+400 RYRGMFNNPET
-412 MENDVQAMKK
+412 NMENDVQAMKK

-468 DSCFNL
+468 DSCYNL
-474 ALLSQR
+474 TMLSQR
-480 RYNQKWVFD
+480 RYNQGWKFD
-489 SATDKDLRDYQ
+489 PETDKDLREYQ
-500 TLVQE
+500 LLVQE

-534 SYRNS
+534 SWRNK

-549 EGKADVRTELLIL
+549 DGKADVRVELLIL

-590 MLQKRTGKSIE
+590 MLQKRSGNTTE
-601 L
+601 ALA

>member
-1 MLLKKYVLSYFTNYP
+1 
-16 QTCYVCADMKTIMI
+16 MKTIVI

-75 ITGILI
+75 ITGLLI

-132 KMDITILAL
+132 KIDITILAL

-153 KKSKTRDAADVLLG
+153 KKSSTRDGADVLLG

-191 LAFLSTFNSDTLWM
+191 LAFLSTFNSDTVWM

-276 HIIFNVVGSVIA
+276 HIIFNVVGSIIA
-288 LVFFHPLLEFVN
+288 LVFFHPLLEMVN

-314 LSTQLPLFLAMFHS
+314 LATQLPLFLAMFHS

-400 RYRSMFNNPEAT
+400 RYRTMFNNPEAT
-412 MENDVQAMKK
+412 METDVQAMKK

-480 RYNQKWVFD
+480 RYNQKWVFEA
-489 SATDKDLRDYQ
+489 STDKDLRDYQ
-500 TLVQE
+500 SLVQE

-549 EGKADVRTELLIL
+549 DGKADVRTELLIL

-590 MLQKRTGKSIE
+590 MLQKRTGKSTE